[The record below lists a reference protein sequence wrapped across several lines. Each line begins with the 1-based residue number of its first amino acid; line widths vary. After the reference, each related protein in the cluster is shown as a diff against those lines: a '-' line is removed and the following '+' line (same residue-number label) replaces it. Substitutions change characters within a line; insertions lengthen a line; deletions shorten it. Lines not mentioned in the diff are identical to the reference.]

1 MVGPVSWDKGGPPC
15 TGSVGSTGDSVVVGP
30 VPGSALGPATG
41 LEVGEGGG
49 DEREGSKEL
58 PLSFDILPKENN
70 GFTRIMFYLYCVF
83 S

>member
-1 MVGPVSWDKGGPPC
+1 
-15 TGSVGSTGDSVVVGP
+15 
-30 VPGSALGPATG
+30 LGPATG

-70 GFTRIMFYLYCVF
+70 GFTRKIFDLCLV
-83 S
+83 